1 MQDKNAREIIERYVA
16 GTASEEEKA
25 LVEHWYLNSP
35 DAETNISEESIAISK
50 KQVYDALPIHDHPVK
65 RPVSLWPRLAAAAS
79 IVMALGAGAYYL
91 VSYQHKPGVSPGLIN
106 PYSAAAVLKSGGR
119 DILLDKTANGK
130 ISATSITKAAG
141 EEIIYERSNQNS
153 HAVYDTIQIPAGGR
167 PYTVKLT
174 DGSRITLNA
183 ATTLRYPEE
192 FSNDRS
198 EEVELITGEIYAE
211 VVHRKSAPLKIRTP
225 RQVVTDLGTVFN
237 IASYPDEPDSR
248 TTLITGAVK
257 VSVNGREKL
266 LSPGEQ
272 AIVSGNDFS
281 TETANLNEVT
291 AWKHGVFRFN
301 SARIDVIMRELSRW
315 YGIEVKYEGSIT
327 EEVFYGRLS
336 RNMSI
341 NEVLRV
347 LQRSNKVSFKIEGR
361 RVTVLSKS

>member
-35 DAETNISEESIAISK
+35 DAKTNISEESIAVTK
-50 KQVYDALPIHDHPVK
+50 RQVYGALPIHDHPVK
-65 RPVSLWPRLAAAAS
+65 GSISLWPRLAAAAS
-79 IVMALGAGAYYL
+79 IVLVLGIGAHYL
-91 VSYQHKPGVSPGLIN
+91 VNHQHKPGVSPGLIN

-119 DILLDKTANGK
+119 NILLDKTANGK
-130 ISATSITKAAG
+130 ISASTITKAAG
-141 EEIIYERSNQNS
+141 EEIIYERSNQS
-153 HAVYDTIQIPAGGR
+153 IHTVYDTIQIPAGGR

-174 DGSRITLNA
+174 DGSKITLNA
-183 ATTLRYPEE
+183 ATTLRFPEE
-192 FSNDRS
+192 LSNNRS
-198 EEVELITGEIYAE
+198 EEVELITGEIFAE

-248 TTLITGAVK
+248 TTLVAGAVK
-257 VSVNGREKL
+257 VSVNGRDQL

-272 AIVSGNDFS
+272 AIVSGNDIF
-281 TETANLNEVT
+281 TQTANLSEVT
-291 AWKHGVFRFN
+291 AWKRGLFRFN
-301 SARIDVIMRELSRW
+301 SAHIDVIMRELSRW
-315 YGIEVKYEGSIT
+315 YGIEVKYDGRIT
-327 EEVFYGRLS
+327 TEVFYGRLS
-336 RNMSI
+336 RDMSI

-361 RVTVLSKS
+361 RVTVLSKF